1 MEYLE
6 GKKIIESRRVILEDI
21 KRYYPKNEEPS
32 YSETKLY
39 YNPFFGKFPF
49 NGHNI
54 YFFIIFHQV
63 NFSGRYRKKYNRTN
77 YINRNLPFIEKK
89 ILKEVLKINEKD
101 PELN

>member
-1 MEYLE
+1 M
-6 GKKIIESRRVILEDI
+6 EDI
-21 KRYYPKNEEPS
+21 KRYYPKNEEPG
-32 YSETKLY
+32 YSETQLY

-54 YFFIIFHQV
+54 YFFIIVHQV

-77 YINRNLPFIEKK
+77 YINRNLPFIKKK